1 MRICGW
7 LIVGS
12 LALFFPALAGC
23 KKSRPVAQVTEAD
36 LTNSVPADS
45 RMTQFYARPGSK
57 MRIEGTANMIHT
69 RWAVESPI
77 IGGLLEVGST
87 FPTEPGQTATP
98 GKVEAKAEPFVTVT
112 SLRSI
117 EDDGKPYSD
126 KMDEVMYQHMKADKF
141 KRIDYHLT
149 DLVLKETAKVKDAPY
164 IFDAK
169 GDLVIAGVTNASS
182 MPVEITPLGDK
193 KLKITGSVP
202 LKMSSF
208 KLEPVSLTVAGV
220 GLKAGDEVKVSWVW
234 NLAQRTAPATK

>member
-1 MRICGW
+1 MKIRKSSAGKVA
-7 LIVGS
+7 LLLLVS
-12 LALFFPALAGC
+12 LPVLA
-23 KKSRPVAQVTEAD
+23 AD
-36 LTNSVPADS
+36 QT
-45 RMTQFYARPGSK
+45 TKYYAKPGSK

-77 IGGLLEVGST
+77 IGGYVEVGPN
-87 FPTEPGQTATP
+87 FPTEPGQAATP

-112 SLRSI
+112 SLKSI

-126 KMDEVMYQHMKADKF
+126 KMDEVMYQHMKADQF

-149 DLVLKETAKVKDAPY
+149 ELVLKEVPKDKDAPY
-164 IFDAK
+164 VFDAK
-169 GDLVIAGVTNASS
+169 GDLVIAGVTNSIS
-182 MPVEITPLGDK
+182 MPVNITLLADK
-193 KLKITGSVP
+193 KVKITGSVP

-234 NLAQRTAPATK
+234 NLAQRTAPAAK